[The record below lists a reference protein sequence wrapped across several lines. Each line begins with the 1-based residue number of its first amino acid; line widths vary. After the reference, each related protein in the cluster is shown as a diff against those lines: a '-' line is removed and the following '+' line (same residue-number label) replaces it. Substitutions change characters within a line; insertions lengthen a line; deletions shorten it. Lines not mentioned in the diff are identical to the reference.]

1 MPEAARHFRLLP
13 ASLPAEEQLIRTA
26 YVPTLLLVIAFST
39 VVYVALGASKGG
51 TPRLMLEYGV
61 LMVAYMAY
69 VAFWSPLRMKRRL
82 KRCWETYDLE
92 IGPDYFLRRQADLP
106 DLRLS
111 FAEVRSVEHVPGR
124 YLRVIGKRGPNHFD
138 TGRHR
143 AIRPGTRCRVFGTS
157 DRVAAATAMAEISIL
172 HGGGADPVYDD
183 AVVDLTPSGH
193 SAIDRDGWAHP
204 LDVLL
209 DPTESQSPAKHQD
222 HCLVLLA
229 VLIDVWHEIPY
240 RGRRFTTA
248 SPKIASYLITPET
261 HSRPHTS
268 STRLALD

>member
-124 YLRVIGKRGPNHFD
+124 YLRVIGKRAGQIISIPEGIEQFD
-138 TGRHR
+138 LVLGVVSSV
-143 AIRPGTRCRVFGTS
+143 RPIELRRLQQWQKYRFFMAAGLILFMTMLWSTS
-157 DRVAAATAMAEISIL
+157 PPVVIPLSIAMAGLIL
-172 HGGGADPVYDD
+172 WTFFWIRRNPNLLRSTKIIAWFYLLFLLMCGMKFLI
-183 AVVDLTPSGH
+183 AVEDLLPH
-193 SAIDRDGWAHP
+193 
-204 LDVLL
+204 
-209 DPTESQSPAKHQD
+209 
-222 HCLVLLA
+222 
-229 VLIDVWHEIPY
+229 
-240 RGRRFTTA
+240 
-248 SPKIASYLITPET
+248 
-261 HSRPHTS
+261 RP
-268 STRLALD
+268 R